1 MSNILQLGRAAISK
15 LEEAYLPISGTY
27 SEPCRICKKEAFAK
41 ISTAFNRKPFL
52 QKLRLKCLTGL

>member
-1 MSNILQLGRAAISK
+1 MLNILQLGRAAISK

-41 ISTAFNRKPFL
+41 IVDGFQP
-52 QKLRLKCLTGL
+52 